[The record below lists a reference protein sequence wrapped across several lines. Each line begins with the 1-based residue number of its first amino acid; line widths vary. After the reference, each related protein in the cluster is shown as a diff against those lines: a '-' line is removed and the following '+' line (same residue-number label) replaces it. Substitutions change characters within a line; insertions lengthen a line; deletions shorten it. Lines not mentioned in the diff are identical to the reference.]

1 MESTRHSVKVRM
13 SEARASQSKV
23 LSNAKPKSCEEKNA
37 NENQFAQL
45 LLITIVVCVLAAP
58 FTAGLSLVK
67 GLIFIAFFCVV
78 RLFSKPA

>member
-1 MESTRHSVKVRM
+1 MPNPN
-13 SEARASQSKV
+13 
-23 LSNAKPKSCEEKNA
+23 LAKKKNA

-67 GLIFIAFFCVV
+67 GLFFIAFFCVV